1 MFKKQTQTTRAW
13 HCPMR
18 ANESKEMT
26 QRPLPPHLHID
37 TLAVRAAVDKSQYG
51 ENSEAIFITSS
62 FTQPDCET
70 AARRFAGEED
80 GYIYSRFTNPTVA
93 SMEKR
98 LAALEGTEDCIG
110 TSSGMAAVL
119 LLCMGLLKSG
129 DHVVCSQSVFGSTIK
144 LIASEFGKFGV
155 QSTFVSQTDLSAWK
169 KAIQPNTRL
178 FFAET
183 PTNPLTEVCDI
194 AELAAIAHDAK
205 AYLAV
210 DNCFC
215 TPALQRPAQM
225 GADIIVHSGT
235 KYLDGQGRV
244 VAGALCA
251 SHDMIKNKFI
261 PVMRS
266 AGMSLSP
273 FNAWVVLK
281 GLETLSIRMQAQS
294 ANALQL
300 ATWLE
305 THPQVKRVYYP
316 GLASH
321 PQHALAMQQQSG
333 VGGAVVSFDVTGQ
346 DSRAHA
352 FHLIDSTQLM
362 SVTANLGDV
371 KTIITHPAST
381 SHGRLTEEQRLAA
394 GIKQSLVRV
403 AVGLE
408 HIEDLKTDL
417 LRGLETL

>member
-1 MFKKQTQTTRAW
+1 MSR
-13 HCPMR
+13 H
-18 ANESKEMT
+18 
-26 QRPLPPHLHID
+26 PLPDNLHLD

-51 ENSEAIFITSS
+51 ENSEALYLTSS

-70 AARRFAGEED
+70 AARRFSGEED
-80 GYIYSRFTNPTVA
+80 GFIYSRFTNPTTA
-93 SMEKR
+93 SMEIR
-98 LAALEGTEDCIG
+98 LAALEGSEACIG

-119 LLCMGLLKSG
+119 LLCMALLKSG
-129 DHVVCSQSVFGSTIK
+129 DHVVCSRSVFGSTIK
-144 LIASEFGKFGV
+144 LLGSEFAKFGV
-155 QSTFVSQTDLSAWK
+155 TTSFVSQTDANAWK
-169 KAIQPNTRL
+169 QAMQPNTKL
-178 FFAET
+178 LFAET

-194 AELAAIAHDAK
+194 RALADIAHNAG
-205 AYLAV
+205 AILAV

-215 TPALQRPAQM
+215 SPALQRPIDF
-225 GADIIVHSGT
+225 GADVVVHSGT

-251 SHDMIKNKFI
+251 TQAMVKEKFL

-281 GLETLSIRMQAQS
+281 GLETLGIRMEAQS
-294 ANALQL
+294 QRALEL

-305 THPQVKRVYYP
+305 SHPKVARVYYP

-321 PQHALAMQQQSG
+321 PQYALAMAQQSG
-333 VGGAVVSFDVTGQ
+333 KGGAVLSFDVHGDTPEAG
-346 DSRAHA
+346 RKNA
-352 FHLIDSTQLM
+352 FHLIDSTRLM

-371 KTIITHPAST
+371 KTIITQPAST
-381 SHGRLTEEQRLAA
+381 SHGRLTEAQRADA
-394 GIKQSLVRV
+394 GIQQHLVRV

-408 HIEDLKTDL
+408 NIEDLKADL
-417 LRGLETL
+417 SRGLDTL